1 LTDIWYS
8 KTDIKTDRCVDKPKD
23 RQTERD
29 LLMGRQTDRQTDGCT
44 NYRDRLVD
52 EQVEMLINGQTD
64 RQMYRPGCVFTTLHF
79 LRNLRMAPIV

>member
-1 LTDIWYS
+1 M
-8 KTDIKTDRCVDKPKD
+8 DKPKD

-29 LLMGRQTDRQTDGCT
+29 LLMGRQTDRQADGCT

-64 RQMYRPGCVFTTLHF
+64 RQMDRPGDRLENKQIWFSERQTDDWMD
-79 LRNLRMAPIV
+79 R